1 MKNLIKL
8 ICVTTLLYSSTGFA
22 AGGNGPLFH
31 VNVDVNNR
39 ASLQRGA
46 KLFVNYCLSC
56 HAASF
61 SRYNRVAADLGIS
74 EKNMRENLIF
84 TNQKFGEPMI
94 VAMSPEEGKSWFGAA
109 PPDLSVRARARG
121 ADWIY
126 SFLKSFYLQEK
137 ATRGVDNKMLP
148 GTSMPHVMWE
158 LQGWQDLNPDH
169 GHDDGAGEDNHSA
182 EPKSPFTL
190 VEPGSMTE
198 EEFDKAMTDLV
209 NFMVY
214 LSEPAQ
220 LKRKTIGVGVLF
232 FLAALGII
240 AYFMKRDYWKDVH

>member
-8 ICVTTLLYSSTGFA
+8 ICVTTLLSSSVGFT

-56 HAASF
+56 HSASF
-61 SRYNRVAADLGIS
+61 SRYNRVAADLQIS
-74 EKNMRENLIF
+74 EENMRENLIF
-84 TNQKFGEPMI
+84 TSQRFGDTMI
-94 VAMSPEEGKSWFGAA
+94 VAMTVEEGKAWFGAP

-126 SFLKSFYLQEK
+126 SFLKSFYLDEK
-137 ATRGVDNKMLP
+137 ATRGVNNKMLP
-148 GTSMPHVMWE
+148 GTSMPHVLWE

-169 GHDDGAGEDNHSA
+169 GHDNANGKGHGAEAKSTFTMVEAGSMSEEEYDGA
-182 EPKSPFTL
+182 
-190 VEPGSMTE
+190 MI
-198 EEFDKAMTDLV
+198 DLV
-209 NFMVY
+209 NFLVY

-220 LKRKTIGVGVLF
+220 LKRKSIGVGVLF

>member
-8 ICVTTLLYSSTGFA
+8 ICVTTLLYSSLGFTA
-22 AGGNGPLFH
+22 GNGPLFH
-31 VNVDVNNR
+31 VNVDVHNR

-56 HAASF
+56 HSASF
-61 SRYNRVAADLGIS
+61 SRYNRVAADLQIS
-74 EKNMRENLIF
+74 EENMRKNLIF
-84 TNQKFGEPMI
+84 TSQRFADTMI
-94 VAMSPEEGKSWFGAA
+94 VAMTSEEGKAWFGAA

-121 ADWIY
+121 ADWIFSY
-126 SFLKSFYLQEK
+126 LKSFYLNEK
-137 ATRGVDNKMLP
+137 AIRGVDNKMLP
-148 GTSMPHVMWE
+148 GTSMPHVLWE

-169 GHDDGAGEDNHSA
+169 GHDGTHENGHGA
-182 EPKSPFTL
+182 EPKSPFTM
-190 VEPGSMTE
+190 VEPGKLSE
-198 EEFDKAMTDLV
+198 EDFDSAMTDLV
-209 NFMVY
+209 NFLVY

-220 LKRKTIGVGVLF
+220 LKRKSIGVGVLF